1 CDNAGFC
8 IWIKINIFLQMDS
21 RRSSIMTSDESTMYL
36 SFDGDDKWQSALVTQ
51 SSQLLEMHASSK
63 MEAGDDKD
71 LRRAVLKDLHQ
82 LSISHDP
89 DLNSPLRPFD
99 KSVLN
104 RHNALSSTPSK
115 DTVPAVA
122 TPPQTTPLDLTSVD
136 NKENSHPDGADN
148 STLSNSDLTANTV
161 KANTLKTEDATID
174 EVAEQEVAK
183 PSVSTVYPLS
193 DNVVLE
199 NITEISNEE
208 VSVMASPSVPKD
220 IPPKETEEVNE
231 VSELIAKILKMT
243 TDTMEPSNVA
253 KSKVETG
260 KRQSM
265 TTLYSAPLPRP
276 RRSYLPTR
284 MSVVVKTTL
293 NSPARK
299 RRISCLPVSRRSVS
313 ASGPSRK
320 LDAATNTS
328 GQKNAPMLSK
338 PPTKSAPVI
347 FTCKTCEAT
356 FRVKSLLTVHERI
369 HNSVENG
376 PRAVKRLPSASGT
389 GASGSQ
395 NRCKYCDKN
404 FALER
409 ALHIHLM
416 EKCDKIP
423 PGEKRKLKYTELN
436 HVKKAQLPKISVSAP
451 STNPPKPQAR
461 MSTIPSKAF
470 SNGTQL
476 MPPPSARKV
485 SKNVAHLGVYRTP
498 TKSVPCHLCKQSFK
512 SILEFTT
519 HSLKVHGKGPMQK
532 VAVANGEDDAPSA
545 MD

>member
-1 CDNAGFC
+1 MDDSRRSIAG
-8 IWIKINIFLQMDS
+8 KIDS
-21 RRSSIMTSDESTMYL
+21 RRSSIVTSDESTMYL
-36 SFDGDDKWQSALVTQ
+36 SFDADDKWQSAMVTQ
-51 SSQLLEMHASSK
+51 SSQLFEMHATSK

-89 DLNSPLRPFD
+89 DQNSPLRPFD

-122 TPPQTTPLDLTSVD
+122 MPPQTIPLDLTGVD
-136 NKENSHPDGADN
+136 NKENSHPDVGDN
-148 STLSNSDLTANTV
+148 STLSSSDLTANTV
-161 KANTLKTEDATID
+161 KANTLKNDDATMD
-174 EVAEQEVAK
+174 EVVEQEVAK
-183 PSVSTVYPLS
+183 PSVSSVYPLS

-199 NITEISNEE
+199 NITEVSNEE

-220 IPPKETEEVNE
+220 IPAKESEEVNE

-243 TDTMEPSNVA
+243 TDSMEPPTVST
-253 KSKVETG
+253 SKVEAG

-265 TTLYSAPLPRP
+265 SSLYSAPLPRP

-299 RRISCLPVSRRSVS
+299 RRISCLPVSRRSITV
-313 ASGPSRK
+313 SGPSRK

-328 GQKNAPMLSK
+328 GQKLAPMLPK
-338 PPTKSAPVI
+338 PQAKSSSVI
-347 FTCKTCEAT
+347 YNCKTCEAT
-356 FRVKSLLTVHERI
+356 FRVKSLLTVHERM
-369 HNSVENG
+369 HNLSENG
-376 PRAVKRLPSASGT
+376 PKAVKRLASASAT
-389 GASGSQ
+389 GSSGSQ

-436 HVKKAQLPKISVSAP
+436 HVKKAQLPKIAVVSAP
-451 STNPPKPQAR
+451 ANPPKPQPR
-461 MSTIPSKAF
+461 MSTVQTKAL
-470 SNGTQL
+470 SNGAQL

-519 HSLKVHGKGPMQK
+519 HSLNAHGKGPMQK
-532 VAVANGEDDAPSA
+532 VGEDDAPSA

>member
-1 CDNAGFC
+1 QIDT
-8 IWIKINIFLQMDS
+8 

-36 SFDGDDKWQSALVTQ
+36 SFDSDEKWQSAMVTQ
-51 SSQLLEMHASSK
+51 SSQLLEIHASGK

-82 LSISHDP
+82 LSISNDP

-115 DTVPAVA
+115 DTVPTVA
-122 TPPQTTPLDLTSVD
+122 TPTQTVPLDLTSVD
-136 NKENSHPDGADN
+136 NKENSHPEGGDN

-161 KANTLKTEDATID
+161 KAITLKTEDATID
-174 EVAEQEVAK
+174 EVPEQEVAK
-183 PSVSTVYPLS
+183 PRVSTVYPLS

-199 NITEISNEE
+199 NITEVSNEE
-208 VSVMASPSVPKD
+208 VSVMSPPPVPKD
-220 IPPKETEEVNE
+220 IPSKGSEEVNE

-243 TDTMEPSNVA
+243 TDTMEPSTVST
-253 KSKVETG
+253 SKVDAG
-260 KRQSM
+260 KRQSI
-265 TTLYSAPLPRP
+265 TSLYSAPLPRP
-276 RRSYLPTR
+276 RRSYLPAR

-299 RRISCLPVSRRSVS
+299 RRISCLPISRKSVGP
-313 ASGPSRK
+313 SGPSRK
-320 LDAATNTS
+320 LDVATNTS
-328 GQKNAPMLSK
+328 DQKIVAMLPK
-338 PPTKSAPVI
+338 PPAKISPVI
-347 FTCKTCEAT
+347 FNCKTCEAT
-356 FRVKSLLTVHERI
+356 FRVKSLLTVHERM
-369 HNSVENG
+369 HNLTENG
-376 PRAVKRLPSASGT
+376 PKAVKRLASASATSASGP
-389 GASGSQ
+389 Q

-423 PGEKRKLKYTELN
+423 PGEKRKLKFTELN
-436 HVKKAQLPKISVSAP
+436 HVKKAQLPKIAVVSAAG
-451 STNPPKPQAR
+451 NPPKPQPR
-461 MSTIPSKAF
+461 MSSIPTKAF
-470 SNGTQL
+470 SNGPQL
-476 MPPPSARKV
+476 MPPPSVRKV

-519 HSLKVHGKGPMQK
+519 HSLKVHGKGPVQK
-532 VAVANGEDDAPSA
+532 IAVADGEDDAPSA

>member
-1 CDNAGFC
+1 QA
-8 IWIKINIFLQMDS
+8 DS

-36 SFDGDDKWQSALVTQ
+36 SFDADEKWQSAMVTQ
-51 SSQLLEMHASSK
+51 TSQLLEMHASSK
-63 MEAGDDKD
+63 MEVGDDKD

-82 LSISHDP
+82 MSISHDP
-89 DLNSPLRPFD
+89 DQSSPLRPFD

-115 DTVPAVA
+115 DAAPAVA
-122 TPPQTTPLDLTSVD
+122 MPPQTIPLDLTGVD
-136 NKENSHPDGADN
+136 NKENSHPDVGDN
-148 STLSNSDLTANTV
+148 STLSSSDVSANTV
-161 KANTLKTEDATID
+161 KANTLKIEDATID
-174 EVAEQEVAK
+174 EVPEQEVTK

-199 NITEISNEE
+199 NITEVSNEE
-208 VSVMASPSVPKD
+208 VSVMASPPAPKD
-220 IPPKETEEVNE
+220 IPPKGSEEVNE

-243 TDTMEPSNVA
+243 TMESSTVST
-253 KSKVETG
+253 SKVEAG

-265 TTLYSAPLPRP
+265 TSLYSAPLPRP

-299 RRISCLPVSRRSVS
+299 RRISCLPVSRRSVT
-313 ASGPSRK
+313 AAGPSRK

-328 GQKNAPMLSK
+328 GQKIAPVLPK
-338 PPTKSAPVI
+338 PPAKSSPVI
-347 FTCKTCEAT
+347 FNCKTCEAT
-356 FRVKSLLTVHERI
+356 FRVKSLLTVHERM
-369 HNSVENG
+369 HSLAENG
-376 PRAVKRLPSASGT
+376 PKAVKRLASAPTT
-389 GASGSQ
+389 GPSGSQ

-423 PGEKRKLKYTELN
+423 PGEKRKLRYTELN
-436 HVKKAQLPKISVSAP
+436 HVKKAQLPKIAVSTSA
-451 STNPPKPQAR
+451 NPPKPQPR
-461 MSTIPSKAF
+461 MSTVPTKAF
-470 SNGTQL
+470 SNGAQL
-476 MPPPSARKV
+476 MAPPSVRKV

-519 HSLKVHGKGPMQK
+519 HSLKAHGKGPMQK
-532 VAVANGEDDAPSA
+532 DTDGEDDAQSA